1 MINEREHVTLQGRT
15 DSNVSTPEAVCEIL
29 VRIQLRLGRR
39 WLLYNC
45 LTILHEFSPSV
56 APNGFAADP
65 VGVFAREVLGESRHL
80 VGIL

>member
-1 MINEREHVTLQGRT
+1 MINEREDVTLQGRT

-29 VRIQLRLGRR
+29 VRLGRR

>member
-1 MINEREHVTLQGRT
+1 MINEREDVTLQGRT

-29 VRIQLRLGRR
+29 VRLGRR

-80 VGIL
+80 IGIL

>member
-29 VRIQLRLGRR
+29 VRLGRR

-65 VGVFAREVLGESRHL
+65 VGVFAREVLSESRHL

>member
-29 VRIQLRLGRR
+29 VRLGRR

-56 APNGFAADP
+56 APTGFAAHP

-80 VGIL
+80 LGIL